1 MPDVENFFNPNRTG
15 RAKQAFQLMFQQDRK
30 TEDSNKAR
38 NMLQELAN
46 EWRSQGS
53 IDELKKTLSLAA
65 EILGTNPP
73 QAAIA
78 NAINTAAKQVSQAL
92 NLAKKILGTQPKNN
106 QLKKALD
113 LASKIL
119 KTRPVG
125 PSFARGGIATIPS
138 FNEVPIAH
146 QEAVPRRQ
154 ALFNEAER
162 AKKEN
167 NKKALAATAALALW
181 NKAGTGW
188 ESNKSSSINKATTDA
203 RAVNLT
209 GINRKNINSIL
220 NAKNFTPPTNVTGA
234 NRSRHRERVKKI
246 LNKLYT
252 VPSSKKKELFVNFIK
267 RHFYPPTSLTV
278 ASENA
283 NIMKELKNFKTK
295 NPKIFESLY
304 VRNPKYGLIKN
315 NLSKI

>member
-1 MPDVENFFNPNRTG
+1 MPDVEKFFNANRTG
-15 RAKQAFQLMFQQDRK
+15 RAKQAFQLVFQPVPNYKLAQP
-30 TEDSNKAR
+30 
-38 NMLQELAN
+38 MLQKLAD

-65 EILGTNPP
+65 KILGTNPP

-78 NAINTAAKQVSQAL
+78 PAINSAAKQVSQAL

-113 LASKIL
+113 LASRIL
-119 KTRPVG
+119 RTQPVG
-125 PSFARGGIATIPS
+125 PSFARGGIVPNPNY
-138 FNEVPIAH
+138 NEKPIGP
-146 QEAVPRRQ
+146 EGLTRRQ
-154 ALFNEAER
+154 GILNEAER

-167 NKKALAATAALALW
+167 NKKARSAAIALALW
-181 NKAGTGW
+181 NKAGTGR
-188 ESNKSSSINKATTDA
+188 ESNRPNSIRKAINEA
-203 RAVNLT
+203 RAINLT

-252 VPSSKKKELFVNFIK
+252 VPSNKKKELFVNFIK
-267 RHFYPPTSLTV
+267 SHFYPPTSLSV
-278 ASENA
+278 ESKNE

-295 NPKIFESLY
+295 NPQIFESLY